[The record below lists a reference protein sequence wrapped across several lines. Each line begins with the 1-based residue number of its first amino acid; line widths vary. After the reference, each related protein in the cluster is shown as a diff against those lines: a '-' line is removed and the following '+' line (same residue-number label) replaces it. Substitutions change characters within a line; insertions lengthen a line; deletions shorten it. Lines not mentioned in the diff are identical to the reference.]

1 LRYTT
6 TKGVIMFDLSG
17 KTALVTGASGGIGE
31 AVAKS
36 LHGQGA
42 TVVLHGTRAEKLE
55 ALSAELG
62 DRSHVVTA
70 NLGDREAVAGV
81 IDAAAEKAGPVSIL
95 VNNAGITRDN
105 LAMRM
110 KDEEWDQVLEVN
122 LTASMILCRAALRN
136 MMKARHGR
144 IISIS
149 SIVGVTGNPG
159 QTNYAASKA
168 GMIGYSK
175 SLAQEVASRGV
186 TVNIVAP
193 GFIETPMTDALSDA
207 QKDTLLGRVPAGR
220 LGQVGEIA
228 AAVTYL
234 ASDEA
239 AYVTGA
245 TIHVNGGMAML

>member
-1 LRYTT
+1 
-6 TKGVIMFDLSG
+6 MFDLSG

-245 TIHVNGGMAML
+245 SIHVNGGMAML